1 MIFQKKCVS
10 LQPISILNKMAE
22 QNNTGAQRKRKAAQT
37 PIDNTLGHLQPQAL
51 EIEKA
56 VLGALMIDR
65 DAYAVVCE
73 TLRPE
78 SFYEQRNQMV
88 YEAIRDL
95 SMAEKPVDMLTVTEE
110 LSRLGNLEKVGG
122 PLYIA
127 ELTSK
132 VASSA
137 NIEYHAHIIAHKFL
151 ARQLISFSSGIQT
164 KAFDE
169 TTDIDE
175 LMQEAEGLLFEL
187 SQRNMKKD
195 YTQIDPVITD
205 AINVIQKASANKDGL
220 TGVPTGYHKLDDI
233 TSGWQ
238 QSDLVIVAGRPA
250 MGKTSFALSMA
261 KNIAAD
267 YKVPIAFFSLEMS
280 NVQLVNRL
288 ISNCCEIQGSK
299 ILNGQLKPD
308 EWDRLDR
315 RINNLIGAPL
325 YIDDTPGLSV
335 FELRTKARRLV
346 REHGVKI
353 IMIDYL
359 QLMNANGMRFSS
371 RQEEVSTISRS
382 LKGLAK
388 ELDIPI
394 LALSQ
399 LNRGVESREGLEG
412 KRPQLSDLRE
422 SGAIEQDAD
431 MVLFVHRPEYY
442 HIYQDESGRDLHG
455 MAQIIIAKHRKG
467 ATGDVLLN
475 FRGEYTRF
483 ENPEDSTLSSSSS
496 SGEIVGSRI
505 NGGDNGS
512 GGNDSTYGS
521 DEGYGSGFNPFM
533 PGDEPIPF

>member
-1 MIFQKKCVS
+1 MAKKS
-10 LQPISILNKMAE
+10 
-22 QNNTGAQRKRKAAQT
+22 
-37 PIDNTLGHLQPQAL
+37 IDNTTYAHLQPQAL
-51 EIEKA
+51 EVERA
-56 VLGALMIDR
+56 VLGALMNDR

-73 TLRPE
+73 ILSPE
-78 SFYEQRNQMV
+78 SFYEQRNQLV
-88 YEAIRDL
+88 YSAIRDL
-95 SMAEKPVDMLTVTEE
+95 SLAEKPVDVLTVTDE
-110 LSRLGNLEKVGG
+110 LEHQGCLDKVGG
-122 PLYIA
+122 AIYIA
-127 ELTSK
+127 DLSNK

-137 NIEYHAHIIAHKFL
+137 NIEYHARIIAHKFL
-151 ARQLISFSSGIQT
+151 ARQLISFASDIET
-164 KAFDE
+164 KAFDGSM
-169 TTDIDE
+169 DIDD
-175 LMQEAEGLLFEL
+175 LMQEAEGSLFEL
-187 SQRNMKKD
+187 SRRNMKKD
-195 YTQIDPVITD
+195 YTQIDPVISN
-205 AINVIQKASANKDGL
+205 AVEVIQKAAANKDGL
-220 TGVPTGYHKLDDI
+220 TGVPTGYHKLDNI

-238 QSDLVIVAGRPA
+238 ASDLVIIAGRPA

-267 YKVPIAFFSLEMS
+267 YKVPMAFFSLEMS

-308 EWDRLDR
+308 EWERLDKR
-315 RINNLIGAPL
+315 LNNLIGSPL
-325 YIDDTPGLSV
+325 YVDDTPGLSV

-346 REHGVKI
+346 RDHGVKI

-382 LKGLAK
+382 LKQIAK

-442 HIYQDESGRDLHG
+442 HIYQDENGRDLHG

-475 FRGEYTRF
+475 FRGEFTRF
-483 ENPEDSTLSSSSS
+483 ENPEDSNTNIENPGIGG
-496 SGEIVGSRI
+496 GEIVGSKI
-505 NGGDNGS
+505 NGGDSMPPSGETPFGQENNGQM
-512 GGNDSTYGS
+512 
-521 DEGYGSGFNPFM
+521 PF
-533 PGDEPIPF
+533 